1 MTESKPIRSNVFR
14 AFASALLLAA
24 ATLSGQ
30 ALAASAVDWPMEP
43 MEPDLENL
51 PSLQN
56 GWKLYVNYCLGCHS
70 LQYQRYERTADDLG
84 VPHDIALE
92 QLIFT
97 GQKIGEQM
105 TSAMQPD
112 LAKEWFGA
120 PPPDLTMVARTR
132 GEEWLYNYLKTFYL
146 DESRPFGVNNKVFP
160 NVGMPNVLAELQG
173 AQRSDCVQMPKL
185 ATNGGEQ
192 RDPLTGSPMMAE
204 KCGQLVL
211 EEGSGRYT
219 AEEFDQA
226 VYDIVNFLYY
236 TGEPSRLERH
246 RTGVFVLLFLVIL
259 FVFTYLLGREFQKD
273 VKH

>member
-1 MTESKPIRSNVFR
+1 MRAMTWKTFKG
-14 AFASALLLAA
+14 AMAALVLLGSTAGGMTAHAAA
-24 ATLSGQ
+24 AT
-30 ALAASAVDWPMEP
+30 DWPMEP
-43 MEPDLENL
+43 MTPDLQDL

-56 GWKLYVNYCLGCHS
+56 GWRLYVNYCLSCHS

-92 QLIFT
+92 QLVFT

-105 TSAMQPD
+105 TTAMPAD

-132 GEEWLYNYLKTFYL
+132 GVEWLYNYLKTFYL
-146 DESRPFGVNNKVFP
+146 DEARPFGVNNKVFP
-160 NVGMPNVLAELQG
+160 NVGMPNVLQELQG
-173 AQRSDCVQMPKL
+173 VQRSGCVQMPKL
-185 ATNGGEQ
+185 AANGGEQ
-192 RDPLTGSPMMAE
+192 RDPLTGAPITEE

-211 EEGSGRYT
+211 EEGTGQLSPG
-219 AEEFDQA
+219 EFDQA
-226 VYDIVNFLYY
+226 IYDIVNFLYY

-259 FVFTYLLGREFQKD
+259 FVFTYLLGREYQKD
-273 VKH
+273 VRH